1 MSDGTATNSAQ
12 TWLEQTRDLE
22 RRGEFLRAYD
32 TASQG
37 LEEFPDDLWLRYR
50 AVLVLA
56 RAGATQLARQRYAE
70 YGLEGRAEEDI
81 AALAARL
88 SKDAALM
95 AAQKERATP
104 AASAAEQYETIYL
117 RTSGYF
123 PGINA
128 ATLSLVA
135 GNADHARELAQ
146 EILSLLGTLDAGD
159 GEEAYY
165 RLATQAEALLILGRE
180 DEAKSTLAA
189 AFAAVGDDLAALAT
203 TRKQLAL
210 ICEVSGLSSEVL
222 AEFTPPRVIHYCGHI
237 IKPLGETGRFSAD
250 QEPRV
255 AQAIRDRLTQSNV
268 GFGYGSL
275 AAGADILFAE
285 ALLDRGAELHVA
297 LPFRKDEFIDVS
309 VAPSGGNW
317 VTRFEHCMAAATSV
331 RYATEDSYLGDD
343 QLFSYCSA
351 IGMGLVILRARYLDG
366 PVEQIAV
373 WDGTAPAQPVG
384 TAFDVAQWRTLDL
397 PQSVI
402 PVPGSDDETSEG
414 SYKPT
419 ALSRVQR
426 AMLFG
431 DIKGFSKL
439 GDRDLPVFVDQILG
453 RLADVIDSF
462 GDAVVFR
469 NTWGDGIFVVFEQ
482 AKVAAR
488 CAMAMQVAMAHYL
501 ADYHTL
507 PDSLGL
513 RLGGHFGP
521 IYRTRDPVLKVEN
534 YFGAHV
540 SRAARIEPVT
550 PEGSVYVTESFAAR
564 LALDD
569 ISEFTCDYV
578 GSHPAAKGYGNLP
591 MYLLRR
597 IGEETDLS

>member
-1 MSDGTATNSAQ
+1 MSEDTAPNTAQ
-12 TWLEQTRDLE
+12 AWLEQTRDLE

-32 TASQG
+32 IASQG
-37 LEEFPDDLWLRYR
+37 LEEFPDDVWLRYR

-70 YGLEGRAEEDI
+70 YGLDGREEEDI

-88 SKDAALM
+88 SKDVALM
-95 AAQKERATP
+95 APQKERAVP
-104 AASAAEQYETIYL
+104 AASAAEQYETIYR

-146 EILSLLGTLDAGD
+146 EILSLLKDLDAGD

-165 RLATQAEALLILGRE
+165 RLATQAEALLIFGRE
-180 DEAKSTLAA
+180 DAARSTLAA
-189 AFAAVGDDLAALAT
+189 AFAAVGNDLAALAT

-210 ICEVSGLSSEVL
+210 ICAVSGLSSDVL
-222 AEFTPPRVIHYCGHI
+222 AEFIPPRVIHYCGHI
-237 IKPLGETGRFSAD
+237 IKPPGESGRFSAD
-250 QEPRV
+250 QEARV
-255 AQAIRDRLTQSNV
+255 AEAIRDRLVQSNV

-309 VAPSGGNW
+309 VAPSGGDW
-317 VTRFEHCMAAATSV
+317 VTRFERCLAAANST

-343 QLFSYCSA
+343 QLFSYCSGS
-351 IGMGLVILRARYLDG
+351 GMGLVILRARYLDG

-373 WDGTAPAQPVG
+373 WDGVAPTQPVG
-384 TAFDVAQWRTLDL
+384 TSFDVAHWRTLDL
-397 PQSVI
+397 PQSII
-402 PVPGSDDETSEG
+402 PVSGTGDEASEG
-414 SYKPT
+414 SHKPT

-439 GDRDLPVFVDQILG
+439 GDRDLPIFVDQILG

-462 GDAVVFR
+462 GEAVVFR

-482 AKVAAR
+482 VKVAAR
-488 CAMAMQVAMAHYL
+488 CAMAMQLAMAHYL

-507 PDSLGL
+507 PDSLAL
-513 RLGGHFGP
+513 RLGGHYGP

-591 MYLLRR
+591 MYLLRQ
-597 IGEETDLS
+597 IGKKTDLA

>member
-1 MSDGTATNSAQ
+1 
-12 TWLEQTRDLE
+12 LE

-32 TASQG
+32 TANRG
-37 LEEFPDDLWLRYR
+37 LQDFPEDLSLRYR

-70 YGLEGRAEEDI
+70 YQLEGRKEEDI

-88 SKDAALM
+88 SKDVALQ
-95 AAQKERATP
+95 APSNKRKAP
-104 AASAAEQYETIYL
+104 AADAAGQYEAIYR
-117 RTSGYF
+117 RTAGYF

-135 GNADHARELAQ
+135 GDTVHARELAR
-146 EILSLLGTLDAGD
+146 EISTLVDGLGAAG

-180 DEAKSTLAA
+180 EAAQSKLAEA
-189 AFAAVGDDLAALAT
+189 YSEVGGDLAALAT

-210 ICEVSGLSSEVL
+210 ICTVSDMSKDIL
-222 AEFTPPRVIHYCGHI
+222 ANFVPPRVIHYCGHI
-237 IKPLGETGRFSAD
+237 IKPAGEMGRFTTD
-250 QEPRV
+250 QESRV
-255 AQAIRDRLTQSNV
+255 SQEIIDQLAQSDV

-275 AAGADILFAE
+275 AAGADIIFAE
-285 ALLDRGAELHVA
+285 ALLKRGAEVHVA
-297 LPFRKDEFIDVS
+297 LPFRKDEFVDIS
-309 VAPSGGNW
+309 VAPSGVDW
-317 VTRFEHCMAAATSV
+317 VNRFERCMENVTSI

-343 QLFSYCSA
+343 QLFSYCSGM
-351 IGMGLVILRARYLDG
+351 GMGLALLRARYLDG

-373 WDGTAPAQPVG
+373 WDGMPPSQPVG
-384 TAFDVAQWRTLDL
+384 TSFDVAQWRDLNL
-397 PQSVI
+397 PQSIINVS
-402 PVPGSDDETSEG
+402 GSGNEVSDSSD
-414 SYKPT
+414 KPA

-431 DIKGFSKL
+431 DIKGFSTL
-439 GDRDLPVFVDQILG
+439 GDRDLPIFVDQILG
-453 RLADVIDSF
+453 RLAEVIDSF
-462 GDAVVFR
+462 SDAVLFR

-482 AKVAAR
+482 AKIAAR
-488 CAMAMQVAMAHYL
+488 CALAMQTAMAEYL
-501 ADYHTL
+501 ADIRDL
-507 PDSLGL
+507 PDYLAL

-521 IYRTRDPVLKVEN
+521 IYRTRDPVLRVEN

-550 PEGSVYVTESFAAR
+550 PEGCVYVTESFAAR

-569 ISEFTCDYV
+569 TSEFACDYV

-597 IGEETDLS
+597 ISEDPDSD